1 MINMSFV
8 RRNEERIVARKSLF
22 GGSGEAEMHKILN
35 TPEEL
40 SGKGRLFNHLYLEP
54 GAAVGWHIHSGDGE
68 IYYILK
74 GEGEYSDNGNIVTV
88 RAGDVTSVSDG
99 EGHSLLN
106 TGTETLEAIALILY
120 A

>member
-1 MINMSFV
+1 MSFV
-8 RRNEERIVARKSLF
+8 RRNEERIIGHECVK
-22 GGSGEAEMHKILN
+22 GGPGEIEAHKILN
-35 TPEEL
+35 CPEEFF
-40 SGKGRLFNHLYLEP
+40 GKGRLFNHIYAEP
-54 GAAVGWHIHSGDGE
+54 GTGVGWHVHNGDGE

-74 GEGEYSDNGNIVTV
+74 GEGEYSDNGRIVTV

-106 TGTETLEAIALILY
+106 TGKETMEVIALILY